1 MSSKAFFRVLA
12 ALVFVGLFVAPAARV
27 DAALNEAIVTPAA
40 GPYELVIIEVENCIY
55 CDVLRRDVM
64 PSYATSPQGRELPV
78 RFVDL
83 NTPEAANLE
92 LSEPLTMVPTMLL
105 VKANR
110 EVSRAPGYL
119 GPEGFFHAIKAMI
132 SSVPSRRSG
141 PQ

>member
-1 MSSKAFFRVLA
+1 MSPTLVSRVVA
-12 ALVFVGLFVAPAARV
+12 ALLFAGLLITPATRV
-27 DAALNEAIVTPAA
+27 DAALNEAIVTPAI
-40 GPYELVIIEVENCIY
+40 GPYELVIVEVENCIY

-64 PSYATSPQGRELPV
+64 PAYSTSPQGRELPI

-83 NTPEAANLE
+83 NAPDAANLE

-119 GPEGFFHAIKAMI
+119 GPEGFFHAIKAMM
-132 SSVPSRRSG
+132 SSAP
-141 PQ
+141 